1 MYKLYN
7 NYINFIIIHSFYMRS
22 VFLNIETDIKPAE
35 AINVIHQAFKRYETE
50 PQPSSALNET
60 EDSIHNELN
69 QGTELFGIYDND
81 ELIGIVKCILNNEYI
96 YFSRL
101 SVLPKNQGK
110 GIATSLVEYLEGYAI
125 QNNIYVSK
133 CKVRKN
139 EKDNIALYSKLGYE
153 IVKEEVIVNKNGD
166 VIPTITMRKNLNPKL
181 DEVSNA

>member
-1 MYKLYN
+1 M
-7 NYINFIIIHSFYMRS
+7 IIRLFEIRS
-22 VFLNIETDIKPAE
+22 VFLKVETNIKPAE

-69 QGTELFGIYDND
+69 QGTELFGVFDND
-81 ELIGIVKCILNNEYI
+81 ELIGIVKCVLNNEYI

-110 GIATSLVEYLEGYAI
+110 GIATSLVKYLEDYDI
-125 QNNIYVSK
+125 QNNILVSK

-153 IVKEEVIVNKNGD
+153 IVKEEIIVNKNGD
-166 VIPTITMRKNLNPKL
+166 DIPTITMRKNLNPKV
-181 DEVSNA
+181 DYI